1 MRKNAFDLIFT
12 KCQLDVTSPAKAD
25 VAVVVVVVVAVVGV
39 SVVVAACVVAAFV
52 VPFQLHDLLF

>member
-25 VAVVVVVVVAVVGV
+25 VAVVVVVAAVVGV